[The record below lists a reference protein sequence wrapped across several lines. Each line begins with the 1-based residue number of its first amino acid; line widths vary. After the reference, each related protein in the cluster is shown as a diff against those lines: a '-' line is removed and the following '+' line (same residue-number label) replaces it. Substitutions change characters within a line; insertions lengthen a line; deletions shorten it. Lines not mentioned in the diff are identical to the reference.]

1 MFHITENTSAARG
14 EEGLSARHNR
24 ALRSDLV
31 NSKLPSRLCD
41 SYKGPHVVGSEWG
54 IADPQPFRVTED
66 FWAGGWSNYI
76 FNTMQN
82 GPQQKETVGRRN
94 NGGIPG
100 EVQSQDHRER
110 LAGAYVGCITVGTE
124 IGGRVNLNLNWPPF
138 STQVRRETWAEALSG
153 RESTYHEGTVWQHWT
168 LTCKGPTRAVHA
180 YYDRGFHIRVQ
191 EMYRHFLPG
200 PTPIFTPR
208 STFIWIGWR
217 KKMLSYGF
225 KLRSFTGAM
234 TANVFLVLLW
244 KSHIQVL
251 ESCKRKMFKSSCR
264 QYREI

>member
-153 RESTYHEGTVWQHWT
+153 RESTNISRGHG
-168 LTCKGPTRAVHA
+168 LTALDSDLQRTHPSGPRILWSWVSHSRARNVQTFLARTHPHLHTQK
-180 YYDRGFHIRVQ
+180 HIYLNR
-191 EMYRHFLPG
+191 L
-200 PTPIFTPR
+200 T
-208 STFIWIGWR
+208 
-217 KKMLSYGF
+217 
-225 KLRSFTGAM
+225 
-234 TANVFLVLLW
+234 
-244 KSHIQVL
+244 
-251 ESCKRKMFKSSCR
+251 
-264 QYREI
+264 